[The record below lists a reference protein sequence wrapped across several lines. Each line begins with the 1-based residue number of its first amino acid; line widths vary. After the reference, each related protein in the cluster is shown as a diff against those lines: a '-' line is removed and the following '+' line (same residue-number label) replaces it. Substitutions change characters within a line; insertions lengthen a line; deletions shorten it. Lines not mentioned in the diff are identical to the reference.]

1 MPRDKAFC
9 LCVYLFPLVLQ
20 LELGLCPDRRHVRS
34 PLGVAV
40 TECIC
45 AIIVMRMYVVCGKCA
60 VSRPLFLALYVVGIS
75 VSLGGSLIAGGRG
88 GVLTG
93 CWFREQLQCFMYRA
107 SGKNGTAVMEVLG
120 EYVIRI
126 N

>member
-1 MPRDKAFC
+1 
-9 LCVYLFPLVLQ
+9 
-20 LELGLCPDRRHVRS
+20 
-34 PLGVAV
+34 
-40 TECIC
+40 
-45 AIIVMRMYVVCGKCA
+45 
-60 VSRPLFLALYVVGIS
+60 

>member
-1 MPRDKAFC
+1 
-9 LCVYLFPLVLQ
+9 
-20 LELGLCPDRRHVRS
+20 
-34 PLGVAV
+34 
-40 TECIC
+40 
-45 AIIVMRMYVVCGKCA
+45 MRMYVVCGECA